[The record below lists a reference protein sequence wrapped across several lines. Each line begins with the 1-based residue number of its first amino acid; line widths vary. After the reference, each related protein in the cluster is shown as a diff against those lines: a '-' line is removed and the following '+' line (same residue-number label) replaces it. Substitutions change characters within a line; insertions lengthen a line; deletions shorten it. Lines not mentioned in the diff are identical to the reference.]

1 VWRQAGVKLLA
12 GTDAANPGTTWGASL
27 HGELELLAAA
37 GLPPSEALAAA
48 TSLAADGFRLA
59 DRGRIAVGKRADLL
73 LVEGDPTRD
82 VVATRA
88 IVGVWRAGRSLP
100 RTEALAVVHPQFPET
115 PPQGFEAGQPASWS
129 TTTDAMRG
137 GASTVALAVGEER
150 GGHFLHVAAET
161 RVGFPY
167 PWAGAMWTLSA
178 EIKMSPEHAS
188 AGGGP
193 PLPVD
198 LGSRTRLSFR
208 SRGVAFNL
216 LVLVDGMAQPIAKPI
231 EASAEWFEHRI
242 DLKTLD
248 VPTDGVT
255 AIIFSAG
262 PEIGSF
268 AFDLDDVAL
277 SVGPS
282 A

>member
-1 VWRQAGVKLLA
+1 
-12 GTDAANPGTTWGASL
+12 
-27 HGELELLAAA
+27 
-37 GLPPSEALAAA
+37 
-48 TSLAADGFRLA
+48 
-59 DRGRIAVGKRADLL
+59 
-73 LVEGDPTRD
+73 
-82 VVATRA
+82 
-88 IVGVWRAGRSLP
+88 
-100 RTEALAVVHPQFPET
+100 
-115 PPQGFEAGQPASWS
+115 
-129 TTTDAMRG
+129 
-137 GASTVALAVGEER
+137 
-150 GGHFLHVAAET
+150 
-161 RVGFPY
+161 
-167 PWAGAMWTLSA
+167 
-178 EIKMSPEHAS
+178 MSPEHAS